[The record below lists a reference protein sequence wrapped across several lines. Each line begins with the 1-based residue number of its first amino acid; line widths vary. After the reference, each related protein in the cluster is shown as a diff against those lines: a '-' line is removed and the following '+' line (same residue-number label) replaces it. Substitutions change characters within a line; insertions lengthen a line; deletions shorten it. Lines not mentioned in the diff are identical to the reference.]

1 MRQTCPSEL
10 NNIVK
15 IITTFE
21 ASVEKDEE
29 KMKQLKKHLEAKE
42 QTPWECFCG
51 ELDDV
56 VSVRSLDGTSYVS
69 FLRDFVK
76 FKGYNL
82 TKIVSEKM

>member
-1 MRQTCPSEL
+1 MGQTCPSEL
-10 NNIVK
+10 K
-15 IITTFE
+15 IITRFE

-29 KMKQLKKHLEAKE
+29 KMKQLKQHLEAKE
-42 QTPWECFCG
+42 HTPWECFCG

-56 VSVRSLDGTSYVS
+56 VLVRSLDRTSYVS
-69 FLRDFVK
+69 FLRESVK